1 MVVRAKT
8 LPSDPARVTA
18 GPVSRAKPNE
28 IPRGAVTSFT
38 REYMDYYAALLEGT
52 A

>member
-8 LPSDPARVTA
+8 LPSDPARTTA

-28 IPRGAVTSFT
+28 IPRHGVTSYT
-38 REYMDYYAALLEGT
+38 REYMDYYAPLLEES

>member
-8 LPSDPARVTA
+8 LPSDPARATA
-18 GPVSRAKPNE
+18 GLVSRAKPNE
-28 IPRGAVTSFT
+28 MPRSGVTSFT
-38 REYMDYYAALLEGT
+38 REYMDYFAALLEE

>member
-8 LPSDPARVTA
+8 LPSVAAREEA

-28 IPRGAVTSFT
+28 MPRGVVTSFT
-38 REYMDYYAALLEGT
+38 REYMDYFAPLLDET

>member
-8 LPSDPARVTA
+8 LPSDPAREMA
-18 GPVSRAKPNE
+18 GPVSPAKPNE
-28 IPRGAVTSFT
+28 APRAGVTSFT
-38 REYMDYYAALLEGT
+38 REYMDYFAPLLEET